1 MVSSLFII
9 QHNQIV
15 IAQAKVN
22 LIDNKEETT
31 VIVTILLTSPLG
43 MIGKILSSLTYWFM
57 NYVSIIH
64 VAYFTN
70 KHELIAGR
78 IVVSYLLLN
87 PGVVLHFLNF
97 C

>member
-1 MVSSLFII
+1 MLSSLYII

-43 MIGKILSSLTYWFM
+43 MIGKILSSLTY
-57 NYVSIIH
+57 
-64 VAYFTN
+64 
-70 KHELIAGR
+70 
-78 IVVSYLLLN
+78 
-87 PGVVLHFLNF
+87 
-97 C
+97 